1 MYAINH
7 VQYWSCFREADQ
19 IIGQFTRPQNMPLAI
34 RMIWYFKR
42 CISRFLGYILPCEY
56 VIHQRQSV
64 LEHGY
69 LVMDYI
75 DTPGIQMLSRTWNQY
90 SNNAEKKANFMRD
103 LSRIILSLSRRSVPC
118 IGSWTLDPN
127 GVLQLC
133 NRPLT
138 FRLQSLE
145 NAGIPT
151 NIDRDLTYPTA
162 DSYYLDLLSCHDSR
176 ILHQPNS
183 ILDEE
188 DGRAQLANLAIMR
201 ALLPHFTDRKL
212 RKGPFFYK
220 LSDLHQSN
228 IFVDSEWHIKCLVDL
243 EWACSAPAEMFRPPY
258 WLTDSPV
265 DLLTG
270 KNLDSFS
277 KTKDEFLG
285 IFEEEEKLFPLDGDC
300 SYRTNIMKRGWTIG
314 NFWYFH
320 ALESPKGLY
329 NLFLDHIQPRYAPS
343 HRNNSDFM
351 QIVSEYW
358 ATGTKNA
365 ISTKLEDKEAYEKKL
380 RESFGMNS
388 DSDNT

>member
-1 MYAINH
+1 M
-7 VQYWSCFREADQ
+7 F
-19 IIGQFTRPQNMPLAI
+19 
-34 RMIWYFKR
+34 WYLKR
-42 CISRFLGYILPCEY
+42 YISRFLGYTLPCEY
-56 VIHQRQSV
+56 IVNQRQSV
-64 LEHGY
+64 LEHKY

-75 DTPGIQMLSRTWNQY
+75 DAPGIQMLSKTWDQH
-90 SNNAEKKANFMRD
+90 SDDGGKKANFMRD
-103 LSRIILSLSRRSVPC
+103 LSRIILSLSRRPVPC

-127 GVLQLC
+127 GALQLS

-138 FRLQSLE
+138 FRLQSFE

-151 NIDRDLTYPTA
+151 NIDRNSTYSTA

-188 DGRAQLANLAIMR
+188 DGRAQMANLAIMR

-212 RKGPFFYK
+212 RQGPFFYK

-243 EWACSAPAEMFRPPY
+243 EWACSAPAEMLRPPY
-258 WLTDSPV
+258 WLTSLPV
-265 DLLTG
+265 DFLTG

-277 KTKDEFLG
+277 EAKDEFLE
-285 IFEEEEKLFPLDGDC
+285 IFEEEEKLFPLNGDY
-300 SYRTNIMKRGWTIG
+300 SYRTNLMRKGWTIG

-329 NLFLDHIQPRYAPS
+329 NLFLDHVQPRYTSS
-343 HRNNSDFM
+343 HREDSDFM
-351 QIVSEYW
+351 RIVSEYW
-358 ATGTKNA
+358 TTGTQSV
-365 ISTKLEDKEAYEKKL
+365 ISTKLKDKEAYEKKL
-380 RESFGMNS
+380 RQCFETSSWS
-388 DSDNT
+388 DSE